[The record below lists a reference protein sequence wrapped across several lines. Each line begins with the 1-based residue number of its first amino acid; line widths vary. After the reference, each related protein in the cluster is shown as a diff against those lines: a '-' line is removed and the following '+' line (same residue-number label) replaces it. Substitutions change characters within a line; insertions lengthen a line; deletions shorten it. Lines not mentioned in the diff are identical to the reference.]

1 MEIRALRLGYI
12 GVNCYLVS
20 TEKAAVVIDPG
31 FKNEKVTEF
40 LQKNSNKEK
49 IILLTHAHF
58 DHIGGADDLRSLTNT
73 KIAIG
78 EFDAEGL
85 KDTNKNLSDRFHAKL
100 KPFSADILLKNDDE
114 FYVGDIHFKVIHTPG
129 HTSGGVCF
137 LTDDILFS
145 GDTLFFES
153 VGRTDFFDGDAK
165 ALEKSVK
172 ELYKLNDNTR
182 VLPGHGPE
190 TTILHEKKNNP
201 FVRG

>member
-58 DHIGGADDLRSLTNT
+58 DHIGGADDLRSHTNT